1 MRGFPEHARPSLREP
16 PTSPQRPLPCRPDIP
31 LAHTMK
37 TRTLLITALAPALAA
52 AVWWQFG
59 RAPKPAAPVSAT
71 GAASATAPG
80 AGAPP
85 ARPASADAAP
95 AAPLEFAAADLLT
108 IAPGSIT
115 RSIPIT
121 GSLRAVRQGLVRA
134 KAAGELRELLVREG
148 ESVSAGQTI
157 ARVDPTE
164 FESRVKEREAQ
175 LRSAQAQLEQAEST
189 LARNRQLI
197 DRGFISPSALD
208 NASSA
213 LDAAAGARDAA
224 QAQLAV
230 ARKALAD
237 TAVLAPMAGVVAE
250 RFVQPGEKVSPDVR
264 ILSLIDL
271 GQLEI
276 EAPVPASELGAVRIG
291 QTVSLQVEG
300 VSGEQSGRILRIGPA
315 TTTGTR
321 SVPVYIGI
329 ENRGERL
336 RVGLFAQG
344 SLALETR
351 QGVVTVPLSAVRERA
366 GRSFV
371 YALVEGRLVE
381 KDIVPGL
388 RDESARDARGGAGLV
403 EVRSGLATGDRIVA
417 VNLGTL
423 RAGSPVRELPAR

>member
-1 MRGFPEHARPSLREP
+1 
-16 PTSPQRPLPCRPDIP
+16 
-31 LAHTMK
+31 MK
-37 TRTLLITALAPALAA
+37 TRILFITVLAA
-52 AVWWQFG
+52 ALAVGAWWQFS
-59 RAPKPAAPVSAT
+59 RAPKTAPPPGSTTPAA
-71 GAASATAPG
+71 AAAGGTA
-80 AGAPP
+80 AG
-85 ARPASADAAP
+85 AAP
-95 AAPLEFAAADLLT
+95 AVLEFAAGDLITL
-108 IAPGSIT
+108 APGSIT

-237 TAVLAPMAGVVAE
+237 TAVLAPMSGVVAE

-271 GQLEI
+271 SQLEI

-291 QTVSLQVEG
+291 QAVSLQVEG
-300 VSGEQSGRILRIGPA
+300 VAGEQSGRILRIGPS
-315 TTTGTR
+315 TSTGTR

-329 ENRGERL
+329 DNRGDRL
-336 RVGLFAQG
+336 RAGLFAQG

-351 QGVVTVPLSAVRERA
+351 QGVITVPLSALRERA

-371 YALVEGRLVE
+371 YAVQDGRLVE
-381 KDIVPGL
+381 KDVVPGL
-388 RDESARDARGGAGLV
+388 RDESARDARGGAGAI
-403 EVRSGLATGDRIVA
+403 EVRSGLAAGDRIVA

-423 RAGSPVRELPAR
+423 RAGSPVREQPAR